1 MAGGP
6 PDLAF
11 RFGHAPIERC
21 KVMPAYVVNEITIT
35 DIGRYR
41 EYAERMPDTLTPFGG
56 IFLARGAPESMAGEL
71 PSQRI
76 VILSFPDIERARLWR
91 DSDAYQSLLL
101 IRNAASTSRVYVVAG
116 DNLDKFVN

>member
-1 MAGGP
+1 
-6 PDLAF
+6 
-11 RFGHAPIERC
+11 
-21 KVMPAYVVNEITIT
+21 MPAYVVNEITIT